1 MKHSALVFGLMAAI
15 SSGSVLAQD
24 FGIAAQ
30 AGTTGIA
37 LQGGMGIND
46 SFGLRLTLNAFS
58 QDKSGTE
65 SNVNYDAT
73 ADLRSGGLFADW
85 YPFQGGFRVSTGLF
99 LNKNEINL
107 TGNPSGG
114 TYDINGTTY
123 QASDLGS
130 LTGKLD
136 YGQKVAP
143 YLGLGWGHLGK
154 KSGFSFMADVGV
166 LFTGEP
172 DVALNGTCNPSLPV
186 MTCDQLQADIAAEEA
201 QLKGEMGD
209 ANIWP
214 VISLG
219 VGYTF

>member
-1 MKHSALVFGLMAAI
+1 MKRSALVFGLIAAI
-15 SSGSVLAQD
+15 SSGSVLAQN

-46 SFGLRLTLNAFS
+46 SFGLRLTLNTFS

-65 SNVNYDAT
+65 SNVSYDAT

-154 KSGFSFMADVGV
+154 KSGLSFMADVGV

-172 DVALNGTCNPSLPV
+172 DVALNGTCNPALPV
-186 MTCDQLQADIAAEEA
+186 MTCDQLQADIAAEQA
-201 QLKGEMGD
+201 QLKDDLGD
-209 ANIWP
+209 ASFWP

-219 VGYTF
+219 IGYTF

>member
-1 MKHSALVFGLMAAI
+1 MKHSTLVIGLLAAI
-15 SSGSVLAQD
+15 CSAPIFAQD
-24 FGIAAQ
+24 FGLAIQ
-30 AGTTGIA
+30 GGTTGVA

-46 SFGLRLTLNAFS
+46 SFGLRLTLNAYS

-65 SNVNYDAT
+65 SNVSYDAT

-85 YPFQGGFRVSTGLF
+85 YPFQGGFRVSTGLL
-99 LNKNEINL
+99 LNNNEINL
-107 TGNPSGG
+107 TGKPSGG

-136 YGQKVAP
+136 YSQKVAP
-143 YLGLGWGHLGK
+143 YLGFGWGHLGN

-166 LFTGEP
+166 LFTGKP
-172 DVALNGTCNPSLPV
+172 DVALDGTCNPALPA
-186 MTCDQLQADIAAEEA
+186 MTCNQLQADIAAEKA
-201 QLKGEMGD
+201 QLDD
-209 ANIWP
+209 AIGSASIYP

-219 VGYTF
+219 IGYTF